1 MTENIN
7 IEEISTLNYT
17 KGKLIINEFGNGFVN
32 TEDKTIYINK
42 KDLNKAFNYEIVEVE
57 YKKDYQKNLYYG
69 KIINYTLVGKI
80 LTGFVHHIYKNEI
93 YIFVPELKKS
103 NMVIIKTKTHLEKD
117 MWVVIKITNDNNV
130 NKKIEGELIEVLPDD
145 VDSIVEKK
153 YKLNQILVEEKDK
166 KKENDM
172 DNPNN
177 EQQRFKHVYLDQ
189 KNLNTFTID
198 PFTSK
203 DCDDAFSIDIIDNKT
218 FPKNSQIEVHP
229 YPLRNINDYFA
240 PRVRNEFLAKF
251 PFYSFPHCWNSFDLT
266 FNQ

>member
-153 YKLNQILVEEKDK
+153 YKLKQCQD
-166 KKENDM
+166 
-172 DNPNN
+172 
-177 EQQRFKHVYLDQ
+177 
-189 KNLNTFTID
+189 
-198 PFTSK
+198 
-203 DCDDAFSIDIIDNKT
+203 
-218 FPKNSQIEVHP
+218 
-229 YPLRNINDYFA
+229 
-240 PRVRNEFLAKF
+240 
-251 PFYSFPHCWNSFDLT
+251 
-266 FNQ
+266 